1 MAVKVGWV
9 QLNEDSRFMNLMGIA
24 MSPHLMFDPE
34 RYKRAADIKHGRWRF
49 STCPAHIQFNRNT
62 FVLRSPVDLGISVRE
77 GMNPGLWDMK
87 IAPGH
92 ENDLNGEALHRLI
105 EFTGD
110 PGGRVDWDKPHLQ
123 MRLGYVFI
131 ADEPVTMQQLPAFE
145 DYAETSKYPGMTI
158 PGEFDI
164 HAWHR
169 QLNWSFEWWDTDKQL
184 IIKRGDP
191 VTYAKFIVNRDPT
204 ERVDLVKLK
213 MTDQIYNAIMR
224 TSNTPSFLRNTFK
237 LFEKAR
243 LMRPKRFI
251 TENNTWKHGD

>member
-1 MAVKVGWV
+1 
-9 QLNEDSRFMNLMGIA
+9 
-24 MSPHLMFDPE
+24 
-34 RYKRAADIKHGRWRF
+34 
-49 STCPAHIQFNRNT
+49 
-62 FVLRSPVDLGISVRE
+62 
-77 GMNPGLWDMK
+77 
-87 IAPGH
+87 
-92 ENDLNGEALHRLI
+92 
-105 EFTGD
+105 
-110 PGGRVDWDKPHLQ
+110 

-237 LFEKAR
+237 LFEKASAIDIINITPFLLPHQNNSEKDTQSFLR
-243 LMRPKRFI
+243 RNLVGEMEWLAKKNLTRTGVFWGLYYRFVSKI
-251 TENNTWKHGD
+251 RFYLKNYLKKMFG

>member
-9 QLNEDSRFMNLMGIA
+9 QLQEDPRLSNMGGVA
-24 MSPHLMFDPE
+24 MSPYMMFDPE
-34 RYKRAADIKHGRWRF
+34 RYKRISEVKHGRWRF
-49 STCPAHIQFNRNT
+49 TTCPAFIQFNRNT
-62 FVLRSPVDLGISVRE
+62 FVLRSPVDMGLSVRE
-77 GMNPGLWDMK
+77 GNNPGLWDMRVL
-87 IAPGH
+87 PGH

-123 MRLGYVFI
+123 MRLMYVFF
-131 ADEPVTMQQLPAFE
+131 ADEPITIQQLPAFE
-145 DYAETSKYPGMTI
+145 DYNEDSSYPGITV

-169 QLNWSFEWWDTDKQL
+169 QLNWAFEWWDTSKPL
-184 IIKRGDP
+184 IVKRGDP
-191 VTYAKFIVNRDPT
+191 LTYAKFIVHRDPT

-213 MTDQIYNAIMR
+213 MTDQIYNAIHR
-224 TSNTPSFLRNTFK
+224 TNNTPSFIKNTFK

-243 LMRPKRFI
+243 LMRPKKFI
-251 TENNTWKHGD
+251 TEANIWKPGD